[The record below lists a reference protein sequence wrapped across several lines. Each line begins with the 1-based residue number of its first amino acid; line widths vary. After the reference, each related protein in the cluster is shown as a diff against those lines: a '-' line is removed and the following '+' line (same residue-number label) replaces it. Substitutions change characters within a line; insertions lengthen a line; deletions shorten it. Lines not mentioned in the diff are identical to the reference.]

1 MKSLHTCAI
10 GRRSNLASSLH
21 SVIALSKSFGTTLVV
36 IRRQEVS
43 ISALKVIAI
52 CDSDR
57 SPDHLSLYSGVLV
70 MAEYLRSS
78 ASFISS
84 SIPSD
89 LPDKLL
95 YQIIEAQ
102 RRHKPTIRSGA
113 RASFLETGIGVATL
127 VLLSE
132 LRRGGNG
139 PFKNEVQS
147 CLELLQSGTLLA
159 LKDEGGMPDDGCE
172 VLYGRA
178 GLLYALLLLRL
189 ESERAVQSPLS
200 AAVQQETSDDVLQ
213 SIVDEVMHRGHTGSA
228 EYRKHYQGS
237 GRTPALMWSWHGRR
251 YLGGAHGV
259 GEEQSPENGGRY

>member
-1 MKSLHTCAI
+1 M
-10 GRRSNLASSLH
+10 
-21 SVIALSKSFGTTLVV
+21 
-36 IRRQEVS
+36 RRQEVS
-43 ISALKVIAI
+43 ILALKVIAI
-52 CDSDR
+52 CYGDSDR

-78 ASFISS
+78 DSFISS
-84 SIPSD
+84 SISSD

-139 PFKNEVQS
+139 PFKNEAQP

-159 LKDEGGMPDDGCE
+159 LRDEGGMPDDGCE

-178 GLLYALLLLRL
+178 GLLYALLLLRR

-200 AAVQQETSDDVLQ
+200 AGVQQEASDDMLQ
-213 SIVDEVMHRGHTGSA
+213 SIVDEIMHRGHTGSA

-259 GEEQSPENGGRY
+259 GEEQ